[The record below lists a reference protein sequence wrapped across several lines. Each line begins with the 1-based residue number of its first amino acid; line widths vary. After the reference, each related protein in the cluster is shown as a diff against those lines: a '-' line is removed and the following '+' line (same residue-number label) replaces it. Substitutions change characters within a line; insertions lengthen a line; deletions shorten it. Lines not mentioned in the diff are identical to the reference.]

1 MSSNRR
7 DLIRMTDEEMRL
19 FIEEQKSLQVSCVGS
34 DGWPHLTTLWFAVV
48 DERIVFET
56 YTRSQKILN
65 LQRNPHITILLED
78 GIVYE
83 KLRGVMIKGKAVL
96 ESKPENV
103 EKYAKAVMIRN
114 QPEIGEEILSEAAKQ
129 MSLKRTAVI
138 VEPHEIISW
147 DHTKLGGTY

>member
-7 DLIRMTDEEMRL
+7 DLIRMTDEEMKL
-19 FIEEQKSLQVSCVGS
+19 FIQEQKSLQVSCMGP

-48 DERIVFET
+48 DQRIVFET

-65 LQRNPHITILLED
+65 LQRNPNVTILLED

-138 VEPHEIISW
+138 IEPQEIISW

>member
-7 DLIRMTDEEMRL
+7 DLIRMTDEEMKL
-19 FIEEQKSLQVSCVGS
+19 FIEEQKSLQVSCMGP

-48 DERIVFET
+48 DQRIVFET

-65 LQRNPHITILLED
+65 LQRNPNVTILLED

-138 VEPHEIISW
+138 IEPQEIISW

>member
-1 MSSNRR
+1 
-7 DLIRMTDEEMRL
+7 MTDEEMRL

-138 VEPHEIISW
+138 VEPHETISW

>member
-1 MSSNRR
+1 MNSNRR

-19 FIEEQKSLQVSCVGS
+19 FIEEQKSLQVSCVGA

-48 DERIVFET
+48 DQRIVFET

-65 LQRNPHITILLED
+65 LQRNPHITVLLED
-78 GIVYE
+78 GTVYE
-83 KLRGVMIKGKAVL
+83 KLRGVMIKGKAIL
-96 ESKPENV
+96 ESQPENV

-114 QPEIGEEILSEAAKQ
+114 QPEYGEEILSEAAKQ

-138 VEPHEIISW
+138 VEPHEVVSW
-147 DHTKLGGTY
+147 DHTKLGGSY

>member
-1 MSSNRR
+1 
-7 DLIRMTDEEMRL
+7 
-19 FIEEQKSLQVSCVGS
+19 
-34 DGWPHLTTLWFAVV
+34 
-48 DERIVFET
+48 
-56 YTRSQKILN
+56 
-65 LQRNPHITILLED
+65 
-78 GIVYE
+78 
-83 KLRGVMIKGKAVL
+83 MIKGKAVL

-138 VEPHEIISW
+138 IEPQEIISW

>member
-7 DLIRMTDEEMRL
+7 DLIRMTDEEMKL
-19 FIEEQKSLQVSCVGS
+19 FIEEQKSLQVSCMGS

-83 KLRGVMIKGKAVL
+83 KLRGVMIKGKAAL

>member
-7 DLIRMTDEEMRL
+7 DLIRMTDEEMKL
-19 FIEEQKSLQVSCVGS
+19 FIEEQKSLQVSCMGP

-48 DERIVFET
+48 DQRIVFET

-65 LQRNPHITILLED
+65 LQRNPNVTILLED

-96 ESKPENV
+96 ESNPENV

-138 VEPHEIISW
+138 IEPQEIISW

>member
-1 MSSNRR
+1 MSVNRR

-19 FIEEQKSLQVSCVGS
+19 FIEEQKSLQVSCMGS

-48 DERIVFET
+48 DQKIVFET

-78 GIVYE
+78 GVVYE

-96 ESKPENV
+96 ESEPENV

-138 VEPHEIISW
+138 VEPFEIVSW

>member
-7 DLIRMTDEEMRL
+7 DLIRMTDEEMKL
-19 FIEEQKSLQVSCVGS
+19 FIEEQKSLQVSCMGP

-48 DERIVFET
+48 DQRIVFET

-65 LQRNPHITILLED
+65 LQRNPNVTILLED

-83 KLRGVMIKGKAVL
+83 KLRGGMIKGKAVL

-129 MSLKRTAVI
+129 MSLKLSLI
-138 VEPHEIISW
+138 HI
-147 DHTKLGGTY
+147 

>member
-1 MSSNRR
+1 MAGSRR
-7 DLIRMTDEEMRL
+7 ELIQMTEEEVRH
-19 FIEEQKSLQVSCVGS
+19 FIEEQKSLQVSCIGV

-48 DERIVFET
+48 DEKIVFET

-65 LQRNPHITILLED
+65 LHRNPNITVLLED
-78 GIVYE
+78 GLAYE
-83 KLRGVMIKGKAVL
+83 KLRGVMIKGVAL
-96 ESKPENV
+96 LDDKPENV

-114 QPEIGEEILSEAAKQ
+114 QPEYGEEILAEAAKQ

-138 VEPHEIISW
+138 VEPKEIISW

>member
-1 MSSNRR
+1 MNSNRR

-48 DERIVFET
+48 DQRIVFET

-65 LQRNPHITILLED
+65 LQRNPHITVLLED
-78 GIVYE
+78 GTVYE

-103 EKYAKAVMIRN
+103 EKYAKAVMLRN
-114 QPEIGEEILSEAAKQ
+114 QPEYGEEILSEAAKQ

-138 VEPHEIISW
+138 IEPHEVISW
-147 DHTKLGGTY
+147 DHTKLAGSY

>member
-1 MSSNRR
+1 MAANRR
-7 DLIRMTDEEMRL
+7 ELIQMTEDGL
-19 FIEEQKSLQVSCVGS
+19 ASFIEEQKSLQVSCIGA

-48 DERIVFET
+48 DEKIVFET

-65 LQRNPHITILLED
+65 LHRNPNITLLLED
-78 GIVYE
+78 GLVYE
-83 KLRGVMIKGKAVL
+83 KLRGVMIKGVAL
-96 ESKPENV
+96 LDDKPENV

-114 QPEIGEEILSEAAKQ
+114 QPEYGEEILAEAAKQ

-138 VEPHEIISW
+138 VEPKEIISW

>member
-1 MSSNRR
+1 MNSSRR
-7 DLIRMTDEEMRL
+7 DLIRMTDEEMKL

-48 DERIVFET
+48 DQRIVFET

-65 LQRNPHITILLED
+65 LQRDPHITVLLED
-78 GIVYE
+78 GTVYE
-83 KLRGVMIKGKAVL
+83 KLRGVMIKGKATL
-96 ESKPENV
+96 ESEPENV

-114 QPEIGEEILSEAAKQ
+114 QPEYGEEILSEAAKQ

-138 VEPHEIISW
+138 LSLIHI
-147 DHTKLGGTY
+147 